1 LRYFR
6 AYRFHPEY
14 DQTVSGGLK
23 SLTYSNRIDPRKEL
37 CPTELQGE
45 PCSVDH
51 CQFQHIDQLNA
62 GGESTVSIHTH
73 LADRIPLPP
82 FPPSLLA
89 DSFPLPPPDDQI
101 LLELGK
107 ADDYTGEQKAR
118 FIQGLREL
126 LQSFRTDK
134 VKDFERIA
142 HGIIEY
148 RHKFLGDQS
157 KILPLEGVTL

>member
-1 LRYFR
+1 M
-6 AYRFHPEY
+6 
-14 DQTVSGGLK
+14 SGGLK

-45 PCSVDH
+45 PCSDDH
-51 CQFQHIDQLNA
+51 CQFQHIEQLSA
-62 GGESTVSIHTH
+62 G
-73 LADRIPLPP
+73 
-82 FPPSLLA
+82 
-89 DSFPLPPPDDQI
+89 DDQI
-101 LLELGK
+101 LLELGR

-126 LQSFRTDK
+126 LQSFRTEK